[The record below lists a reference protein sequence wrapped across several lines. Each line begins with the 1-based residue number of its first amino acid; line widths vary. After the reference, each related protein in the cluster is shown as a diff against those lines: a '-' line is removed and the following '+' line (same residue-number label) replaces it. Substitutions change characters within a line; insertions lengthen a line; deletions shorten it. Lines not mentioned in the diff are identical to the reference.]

1 MNANEIQTTLT
12 SLATQLSE
20 MSATLD
26 ERSLQARAQQLDARM
41 NEDTFWN
48 DNETAQKIIAEVKSV
63 KEFLDPLVEMAER
76 INDARELLQMAQEEG
91 DESSFEDLAA
101 ETKSLSNDLNAFE
114 LKAVLNGPHDKG
126 NCYLA
131 IHAGA
136 GGTESCD
143 WAEMLMRMYQMY
155 AKNTGY
161 KIETIDYLPG
171 EETGI
176 KGITL
181 KLSGPMA
188 FGYLKSEVGVH
199 RLVRISP
206 FDSNARRHTSFC
218 SVDVTPDLDD
228 SIKVDINEN
237 DLRIDTYRASGAG
250 GQHVNTT
257 DSAVRITHLPSGA
270 VVQCQQERSQHK
282 NKAKALKMLE
292 ARIYQIEQAKQDSTL
307 KAAYGEKG
315 EISWGNQIRSYVLQP
330 YQMIK
335 DLRSLHE
342 SSNVDAVLN
351 GKIQSFIDAYLRYKL
366 ELEAGEKNND

>member
-1 MNANEIQTTLT
+1 MNINEIQNKLNELT
-12 SLATQLSE
+12 EQLNTMRNS
-20 MSATLD
+20 LD
-26 ERSLQARAQQLDARM
+26 EKNLRARAQQLDARM
-41 NEDTFWN
+41 NENDFWN
-48 DNETAQKIIAEVKSV
+48 DNDNAQKIIAEVKSV
-63 KEFLDPLVEMAER
+63 KEFLDPIIDIDTRIRDAEELLEMAKEE
-76 INDARELLQMAQEEG
+76 NDQMAL
-91 DESSFEDLAA
+91 DELSN
-101 ETKSLSNDLNAFE
+101 ETVSLQNDLNAFE
-114 LKAVLNGPHDKG
+114 LKTVLSGKHDK
-126 NCYLA
+126 NDCYLA

-155 AKNTGY
+155 AQNVGFKSE
-161 KIETIDYLPG
+161 IVDYLPG
-171 EETGI
+171 DEAGI
-176 KGITL
+176 KGVTL
-181 KLSGPMA
+181 KISGHMA

-218 SVDVTPDLDD
+218 SVDVIPDLDD

-257 DSAVRITHLPSGA
+257 DSAVRITHIPTGA

-282 NKAKALKMLE
+282 NKAKALKMLD
-292 ARIYQIEQAKQDSTL
+292 AKIYQLEQAKQDKDL
-307 KAAYGEKG
+307 QAAYGEKG

-342 SSNVDAVLN
+342 SSSVDDVLN
-351 GKIQSFIDAYLRYKL
+351 GKLQPFIDAFLRYKL
-366 ELEAGEKNND
+366 EGKNKK